1 MANDNYFVKVNKNNT
16 TTLVDPSS
24 GDGLYRIKVLTDEL
38 KTVVNPPEGI
48 DAKVNEINLRV
59 ITAVSNGP
67 TGKSAYQSA
76 LDNGFVGTEGEWV
89 ASLKAGLEP
98 DFEDN
103 GKILTFQDNS
113 LQWQTLEQK
122 LNSDDILWDLGEIT
136 QI

>member
-48 DAKVNEINLRV
+48 DAHVNEINLRV

-98 DFEDN
+98 DFGDN
-103 GKILTFQDNS
+103 GKILTFQDDT